1 MTMHVFDKNI
11 SGYNGAAGPFEA
23 VVNMGSAQPPQRK
36 GRFSQ
41 YAPNKLVELQHKFDE
56 LESLDIFQ
64 PSENLDITVEYF
76 NPSFLIKKPSGAHR
90 LVTAFADVGRYSKP
104 QPSLLPDVDS
114 TLRTIAKWKYIVSD
128 LTNAFYQMP
137 LAKGSM
143 KYCGVVTP
151 FRGVRVYT
159 RSAMGMPGSETA
171 LKELMC
177 RILGDCLED
186 GIAAKLANDLY
197 CGADTPEEL
206 LINWKRILDAL
217 QKCNIKLSP
226 SKTIICPRSTT
237 ILGWIWTQGCL
248 SASTHRIATMSSC
261 LPPDTVRGLR
271 SFIGAY
277 KVLGRVV
284 PQCAHIIAPLESAI
298 AGQQSC
304 DKIKW
309 SDTLSQQF
317 KFAQS
322 SLANNKSITL
332 PKPSD
337 KLWIVT
343 DGSVTKRGIGA
354 TLYVSRHQTL
364 LLAGFF
370 SAKLRKHQVNW
381 LPYSKPCVQ
390 AIDKLRRGEFSASPR
405 VTSFLSIVS
414 RYQADIHHLAGSAN
428 VLSDFASRNAPECSE
443 PKCQICNFISTTEDS
458 VVRSTSVQDVHHLPR
473 LPFTTRSAWIQIQSE
488 CPDLRRTHAHLKQG
502 TRPSKKLT
510 NVKDVK
516 RYLNSLSI
524 AKDGLLVVRRTDP
537 LSPSTELIVVP
548 RSVLDGLVTALHI
561 KLDHPSKHQLQ
572 LVMRRNFFALDMP
585 AAIAHVSDTCHTCAS
600 LKKLPPQVVQHSTEE
615 PPKLSYAAS
624 CIPWKVHRPSSES
637 TPPPGF
643 VALRTDPTL
652 KRLGLSL
659 EIGRVKN
666 TNKNPVAEKAIAELK
681 EEILRQAPNG
691 GPISTVTLAI
701 ATSRLNSR
709 LRREGLSARE
719 LWTQRDQFTHDQLP
733 ICDRKVIQ
741 EQHLQRKQNHPYSEK
756 SKNRNRNSFPPPTI
770 NVRDLVYLVAERDKT
785 QPRSRY
791 LVISVEDPWCVIK
804 KFSGNQLRATS
815 YKVKTTDCLI
825 VPNRS
830 ISSTPYPHCDRDSS
844 DEEVCEECPYQTTFS
859 QPVEKPED
867 LTNLCLMNV
876 PEEDRKAK
884 QINRAVPSQ
893 NASPESEDHLK
904 QWNPR
909 KEAYDNTSPDMA
921 TPPKRQEQQ
930 DNDLNDDE
938 DVNTQPNK
946 LPQNE

>member
-1 MTMHVFDKNI
+1 
-11 SGYNGAAGPFEA
+11 
-23 VVNMGSAQPPQRK
+23 MGEWR
-36 GRFSQ
+36 
-41 YAPNKLVELQHKFDE
+41 N
-56 LESLDIFQ
+56 
-64 PSENLDITVEYF
+64 
-76 NPSFLIKKPSGAHR
+76 
-90 LVTAFADVGRYSKP
+90 
-104 QPSLLPDVDS
+104 
-114 TLRTIAKWKYIVSD
+114 
-128 LTNAFYQMP
+128 QM
-137 LAKGSM
+137 
-143 KYCGVVTP
+143 
-151 FRGVRVYT
+151 
-159 RSAMGMPGSETA
+159 
-171 LKELMC
+171 
-177 RILGDCLED
+177 
-186 GIAAKLANDLY
+186 
-197 CGADTPEEL
+197 
-206 LINWKRILDAL
+206 
-217 QKCNIKLSP
+217 
-226 SKTIICPRSTT
+226 CPRSTT

-261 LPPDTVRGLR
+261 PPPDTVRGLR

-277 KVLGRVV
+277 KVLGRVL
-284 PQCAHIIAPLESAI
+284 PQCAHFIAPLESAI

-322 SLANNKSITL
+322 SLANNKSISNL

-370 SAKLRKHQVNW
+370 NAKLRKHQVNW
-381 LPYSKPCVQ
+381 LLCEIEALSIAAAVKHFSPFIIQSHHLACILTDSKPCVQ

-414 RYQADIHHLAGSAN
+414 RYQADIQHLAGSAN
-428 VLSDFASRNAPECSE
+428 VPSDFASRNAPECNE

-488 CPDLRRTHAHLKQG
+488 CHLKQG

-585 AAIAHVSDTCHTCAS
+585 AAIARVSDTCHTCAS
-600 LKKLPPQVVQHSTEE
+600 LKKLPLQVVQHSTKE
-615 PPKLSYAAS
+615 PPKVVGVSFAADVLKRCKQTIIVVRETTTS
-624 CIPWKVHRPSSES
+624 FTATSIIHDEKANTLRDALAKLCSELH
-637 TPPPGF
+637 TLEGPPAIIRVDPAPGF

-666 TNKNPVAEKAIAELK
+666 TNKNRVAEKAIAELE

-691 GPISTVTLAI
+691 CPISTVTLAI

-719 LWTQRDQFTHDQLP
+719 LWTQRDQFTYDQLP

-741 EQHLQRKQNHPYSEK
+741 EQYLHRKQNHPYSEK
-756 SKNRNRNSFPPPTI
+756 
-770 NVRDLVYLVAERDKT
+770 
-785 QPRSRY
+785 
-791 LVISVEDPWCVIK
+791 
-804 KFSGNQLRATS
+804 
-815 YKVKTTDCLI
+815 
-825 VPNRS
+825 
-830 ISSTPYPHCDRDSS
+830 
-844 DEEVCEECPYQTTFS
+844 
-859 QPVEKPED
+859 
-867 LTNLCLMNV
+867 
-876 PEEDRKAK
+876 
-884 QINRAVPSQ
+884 
-893 NASPESEDHLK
+893 
-904 QWNPR
+904 
-909 KEAYDNTSPDMA
+909 
-921 TPPKRQEQQ
+921 
-930 DNDLNDDE
+930 
-938 DVNTQPNK
+938 
-946 LPQNE
+946 